1 MVYATFLPFF
11 GFGIATFLSFSVVKI
26 LQKCGSDFKFDALQH
41 MTIGVETAVQNGRM
55 VNAITLVLYSAKE
68 KLYENSSTFFFPI
81 IAISFQ
87 IVFGI
92 VLILIL
98 RIPALRKKIERKENE
113 DFGLKNIGF
122 SEN

>member
-1 MVYATFLPFF
+1 LPFF
-11 GFGIATFLSFSVVKI
+11 GFGIASLLSFSVIK
-26 LQKCGSDFKFDALQH
+26 LLGKCGKDFKFDTLQH

-87 IVFGI
+87 IVFGF
-92 VLILIL
+92 VLIAFL
-98 RIPALRKKIERKENE
+98 RIPFFRNKIARKEE
-113 DFGLKNIGF
+113 KDFGMKNIAF
-122 SEN
+122 TEN

>member
-1 MVYATFLPFF
+1 
-11 GFGIATFLSFSVVKI
+11 
-26 LQKCGSDFKFDALQH
+26 

-81 IAISFQ
+81 IAVSFQ

-92 VLILIL
+92 VLIAIL
-98 RIPALRKKIERKENE
+98 RIPFIRKKIERKEDE
-113 DFGLKNIGF
+113 DFGVKNIGF
-122 SEN
+122 SEH